1 MRRLKIIR
9 ICNINNTS
17 YDVDGYYMLESNY
30 VEPNDIFLDSKGN
43 EFDVIDIK
51 EIKMRSFYPKGLKK
65 VSCIKT
71 NIKLNVGDVIYV
83 DLDRYETT

>member
-1 MRRLKIIR
+1 MRGLKIIR
-9 ICNINNTS
+9 ICNVNNTS
-17 YDVDGYYMLESNY
+17 PDVDGYYMLESNY

-51 EIKMRSFYPKGLKK
+51 EIKIISFYPKGLKK

>member
-17 YDVDGYYMLESNY
+17 YDVGGYYMLESNY

-51 EIKMRSFYPKGLKK
+51 EIKIRSFYPKGLKK

>member
-51 EIKMRSFYPKGLKK
+51 EIKIRSFYPKGLKK